1 MSNYDAS
8 SIEVL
13 TGLEPVKK
21 RPGMYTNTEI
31 PNHLAQE
38 VMDNS
43 VDEAV
48 SGYATQI
55 NVTLHQDGALSVE
68 DNGRGIPIDI
78 HPKEGTPAVEVI
90 LTKLH
95 AGGKFSNDS
104 YQFSG
109 GLHGVGVSVVNAL
122 SSSFEVWIKRE
133 GKQYYMKFNSSVK
146 TADLEEMDDV
156 GKRNTGTLIKFT
168 PNPQYFDSVKFSVK
182 QLRHNLRSKAVLCP
196 GLEVNF
202 DNQIDETKDRWLYGD
217 GIKDYLS
224 ASLDGLDCLPPSP
237 FVISFKTK
245 EEQLDCALTWTENAS
260 NTTAESFV
268 NLIPTIGGG
277 THVNGLRSGL
287 TEALKE
293 FCEFR
298 SLIPKNIKLTPD
310 DVWQRIAFV
319 LSIKILE
326 PQFSGQTKE
335 RLSSRECASF
345 VSGVVKDSF
354 SLWLNQHTDIAEK
367 IAELAILNAQ
377 SRLKNAKKVVR
388 KKIVSGPA
396 LPGKLSDCTSSDL
409 EHTEVFLVEGDSA
422 GGSAKQARD
431 KDYQAILPLRGKI
444 LNTWEVDST
453 QVLASNEIHDISI
466 AIGLEPDNNDLSG
479 LRYGKICILADAD
492 SDGAHIA
499 TLICALFVKHFPK
512 LVREGHVYVAMP
524 PLYRI
529 DAGKQVFYAL
539 DDKEKDAIS
548 AKLLKE
554 NKRQKVQVQRFK
566 GLGEM
571 NPKQLRETTM
581 QPDTRR
587 LIQLTLNNTLQVSET
602 MDMLLSK
609 KRASDRKSWLESKG
623 NLANV

>member
-21 RPGMYTNTEI
+21 RPGMYTETER
-31 PNHLAQE
+31 PNHLIHE

-55 NVTLHQDGALSVE
+55 NVVLHPDGSVSVE
-68 DNGRGIPIDI
+68 DNGRGIPVDI
-78 HPKEGTPAVEVI
+78 HPKEGVTAVEVI

-122 SSSFEVWIKRE
+122 SSSFEVWIKRD
-133 GKQYYMKFNSSVK
+133 GKHYYMAFSSSKK
-146 TADLEEMDDV
+146 TGNLEVIGEV

-168 PNPQYFDSVKFSVK
+168 PNPKYFDSVKFSIN
-182 QLRHNLRSKAVLCP
+182 QLRHNLRSKSVLCP

-202 DNQIDETKDRWLYGD
+202 DNQMDNTKDKWLYQD
-217 GIKDYLS
+217 GIKDYLQ
-224 ASLDGLDCLPPSP
+224 ATLDGLDCLPSSP
-237 FVISFKTK
+237 FAASFKSK
-245 EEQLDCALTWTENAS
+245 EDQLDCALTWTEN
-260 NTTAESFV
+260 NTNITTESYV

-287 TEALKE
+287 TDALKE

-298 SLIPKNIKLTPD
+298 KLIPKNIKLTPD
-310 DVWQRIAFV
+310 DVWQKIAFV
-319 LSIKILE
+319 LSIKILD

-377 SRLKNAKKVVR
+377 SRLKSSKKVVR

-409 EHTEVFLVEGDSA
+409 DQTEVFLVEGDSA

-431 KDYQAILPLRGKI
+431 KEYQAILPLRGKI
-444 LNTWEVDST
+444 LNTWEVDSA
-453 QVLASNEIHDISI
+453 QVLESNEIHDISV
-466 AIGLEPDNNDLSG
+466 AIGLEPDSNDLSG

-512 LVREGHVYVAMP
+512 LVKEGHIYIAMP

-539 DDKEKDAIS
+539 DNKEKNAIEK
-548 AKLLKE
+548 KLIKE
-554 NKRQKVQVQRFK
+554 NKRQKIQVQRFK

-587 LIQLTLNNTLQVSET
+587 LIQLTLNNPLQVNQK

-609 KRASDRKSWLESKG
+609 KRAPDRKSWLETKG

>member
-55 NVTLHQDGALSVE
+55 NVTLHPDGALSVE
-68 DNGRGIPIDI
+68 DNGRGIPIDT

-146 TADLEEMDDV
+146 TADLEELSDV
-156 GKRNTGTLIKFT
+156 GKRNTGTLIKFN
-168 PNPQYFDSVKFSVK
+168 PDPQYFDSVKFSVK

-202 DNQIDETKDRWLYGD
+202 DNQIDETKDRWLYDD
-217 GIKDYLS
+217 GIKDYL
-224 ASLDGLDCLPPSP
+224 AVSLDGLDCLPPSP
-237 FVISFKTK
+237 FFISFKTK
-245 EEQLDCALTWTENAS
+245 EEQLDCALTWTEDTN
-260 NTTAESFV
+260 NVTAESFV

-298 SLIPKNIKLTPD
+298 SLLPKNLKLTPD

-319 LSIKILE
+319 LSIKILD
-326 PQFSGQTKE
+326 PQFTGQTKE

-367 IAELAILNAQ
+367 IAEIAILNAQ
-377 SRLKNAKKVVR
+377 SRLKTAKKVVR

-396 LPGKLSDCTSSDL
+396 LPGKLSDCASIDL
-409 EHTEVFLVEGDSA
+409 DQTEVFLVEGDSA

-453 QVLASNEIHDISI
+453 QVLASNEIHDISV

-539 DDKEKDAIS
+539 DDKERDAIS
-548 AKLLKE
+548 AKLVKE

-587 LIQLTLNNTLQVSET
+587 LIQLTLSNTLQVSET

>member
-21 RPGMYTNTEI
+21 RPGMYTDTEN

-38 VMDNS
+38 VVDNS

-55 NVTLHQDGALSVE
+55 NVTLHTDNSMSVE

-109 GLHGVGVSVVNAL
+109 GLHGVGISVVNAL
-122 SSSFEVWIKRE
+122 SSSIEVWIKRDA
-133 GKQYYMKFNSSVK
+133 KQYYMKFESSVK
-146 TADLEEMDDV
+146 SNDLEEIGTV
-156 GKRNTGTLIKFT
+156 GKRNTGTLIKFM
-168 PNPQYFDSVKFSVK
+168 PEAKFFDSVKFSIK
-182 QLRHNLRSKAVLCP
+182 KLRHNLRSKAVLCP

-202 DNQIDETKDRWLYGD
+202 KNEIDETEDTWLFKD
-217 GIKDYLS
+217 GIKDYLQ
-224 ASLDGLDCLPPSP
+224 ASLDGLECVPSIP
-237 FVISFKTK
+237 FVTSFETK
-245 EEQLDCALTWTENAS
+245 EEQLDCALTWTENTS
-260 NTTAESFV
+260 NITAESFV

-287 TEALKE
+287 TDALKE

-298 SLIPKNIKLTPD
+298 NLIPKNIKLTPD
-310 DVWQRIAFV
+310 DVWQKIAYV
-319 LSIKILE
+319 LSIKILD

-354 SLWLNQHTDIAEK
+354 SLWLNQHTDIDEK

-377 SRLKNAKKVVR
+377 SRLKTAKKVVR

-409 EHTEVFLVEGDSA
+409 EQTEVFLVEGDSA

-431 KDYQAILPLRGKI
+431 KNYQAILPLRGKI
-444 LNTWEVDST
+444 LNTWEVDSS

-479 LRYGKICILADAD
+479 LRYGKVCILADAD
-492 SDGAHIA
+492 SDGLHIA

-512 LVREGHVYVAMP
+512 LVSQGHVYVAMP

-539 DDKEKDAIS
+539 DDKEKEQFEAR
-548 AKLLKE
+548 LLKE
-554 NKRQKVQVQRFK
+554 NKRQKIQVQRFK

-587 LIQLTLNNTLQVSET
+587 LIQLTLNHPLQIAET

-609 KRASDRKSWLESKG
+609 KRASDRKSWLETKG